1 MSSQL
6 DPSIL
11 ASITQEARQCFL
23 DEDAPE
29 YLQMLEEGIKQRDR
43 AADFTSLLRA
53 AHSLKGGAG
62 LASLGSLQELAHKL
76 EDLLVAIQQGKIE
89 EVDFGWSLVEQS
101 VNEIAL
107 ILSQAR
113 TLDRVNANLDLLAA
127 LEALVSSS
135 SVAETDLTPESQDHS
150 LVNNTLTDDLETAFS
165 AIEELSVDTPTHII
179 KQFLANFTDE
189 CIFLGE
195 TLNLPWLVEAIAPI
209 AQALEA
215 SSPEEVLLLTQETIR
230 NLRSQRDLYIND
242 SLEPELPASQEN
254 NTDNNDFVA
263 NTLNQELEESLVA
276 IEELT
281 PDTPPELIQQL
292 LASFVDE
299 GLFLGETLNLPWL
312 IEAIVPIEN
321 AVAEL
326 EPEFALLKA
335 KEITTEIRSQR
346 DRFLLTGE
354 IPNQESQTT
363 PTPDPIIESPA
374 SKEEDT
380 PSTPTKLTKTSLSQ
394 LRIPLQKLEGMTNN
408 IEELILTQARLAR
421 QQQLFNQANRR
432 LRSLTRQFEP
442 IRDQVQNLYDQLAT
456 GSTALAYNHS
466 LLGNNQTLPGT
477 EVSDDVAFDSLE
489 LDRYTELHT
498 SLQSFQELMLL
509 VQETRTDLD
518 LIERELA
525 EDLEQTHKNLD
536 SLYNHVTESRLVP
549 FRLLAKRFI
558 PQIRSLNQR
567 YDKSVNL
574 VIEGKNTPID
584 QVLLEQLQTPLT
596 HLLNNAFDH
605 GIESKAER
613 LASQKSVTAE
623 IMLKATVESNQLV
636 ITIQD
641 DGSGINIAKVYQRAV
656 ERGICPSDK
665 SMNEFSPEEIIDWI
679 FQPDFSTATQV
690 SDISGR
696 GMGLDIVRSQI
707 RKLRGNL
714 QVQTKPS
721 QGTTFTLKLPLN
733 LSLMS
738 LLLVQLQNRII
749 AIPNTSVIATSPYS
763 ELSFTDEQKLTVHWQ
778 QKTIPLVS
786 LANLLP
792 CPRNPLALDRSKVG
806 IAIEAAFGPLMVLVD
821 AVLQEEK
828 LIIKPFDETI
838 PIPSYLAGCTVL
850 GTGEVVPVIL
860 PQGLE
865 QATTSTSSFDLQAPK
880 PVANKIPTI
889 LVAEDSIATRRML
902 ERILTTVGYQ
912 VIVCRDGQEALDKL
926 EQHQGAI
933 ELIISDVEMPKVNGF
948 ELLQKVRANDIF
960 KNTPV
965 VMATSRTGDR
975 HRQQAIKLGATDYLG
990 KPIQPQE
997 LLTIINNLLV
1007 D

>member
-11 ASITQEARQCFL
+11 ASITEEARQCFL

-29 YLQMLEEGIKQRDR
+29 YLQMLEEGIKQSDR

-76 EDLLVAIQQGKIE
+76 EDVLVAIQQGQIE

-101 VNEIAL
+101 VNEVAF

-113 TLDRVNANLDLLAA
+113 TVDNVTANPDLLLA
-127 LEALVSSS
+127 LEALVNSS
-135 SVAETDLTPESQDHS
+135 SVSETDTSSEGQDHS
-150 LVNNTLTDDLETAFS
+150 LVNNTLTDDLETAFT
-165 AIEELSVDTPTHII
+165 AIEELSVDTPIHVIE
-179 KQFLANFTDE
+179 KFLANFTDE

-209 AQALEA
+209 AQALEE
-215 SSPEEVLLLTQETIR
+215 SPPEEVLLLTQEVIG
-230 NLRSQRDLYIND
+230 NLRSQRELYLND
-242 SLEPELPASQEN
+242 SLEPESSASQEN

-292 LASFVDE
+292 LSSFVDE

-312 IEAIVPIEN
+312 IEAIAPIGN
-321 AVAEL
+321 AVAEF
-326 EPEFALLKA
+326 EPEFALLAA
-335 KEITTEIRSQR
+335 KEIITEIRSQR

-354 IPNQESQTT
+354 IPASESHTT
-363 PTPDPIIESPA
+363 LQPEQIIESPA

-380 PSTPTKLTKTSLSQ
+380 QSIPTQLAKTSLSQ

-408 IEELILTQARLAR
+408 IEELILTQARLTR
-421 QQQLFNQANRR
+421 QQKLFNQANRR
-432 LRSLTRQFEP
+432 LRLLSRQFEP
-442 IRDQVQNLYDQLAT
+442 IRDQVQNLYDQLAV
-456 GSTALAYNHS
+456 GSTNIARNYALT
-466 LLGNNQTLPGT
+466 GNDRTLPDT
-477 EVSDDVAFDSLE
+477 EIADDVAFDSLE

-525 EDLEQTHKNLD
+525 EDLEKTHKNLD
-536 SLYNHVTESRLVP
+536 TLYTSVTQSRLVP

-558 PQIRSLNQR
+558 PQIRNLNQR

-574 VIEGKNTPID
+574 VIEGENTLID

-613 LASQKSVTAE
+613 LASQKSATAE
-623 IMLKATVESNQLV
+623 IILKATVESNQLV

-641 DGSGINIAKVYQRAV
+641 DGSGIDIAKVYQRAV
-656 ERGICPSDK
+656 ERGICPPDK
-665 SMNEFSPEEIIDWI
+665 SMNDFSPEEIIDWI

-690 SDISGR
+690 SDLSGR
-696 GMGLDIVRSQI
+696 GMGLDIVRNQI

-714 QVQTKPS
+714 QVQTQPS

-738 LLLVQLQNRII
+738 LFLVQLQNRII
-749 AIPNTSVIATSPYS
+749 AIPNSSVMETLLYS
-763 ELSFTDEQKLTVHWQ
+763 ELSFTDEQKLAIHWQ

-806 IAIEAAFGPLMVLVD
+806 IVIKVAFGPIVVLVD

-828 LIIKPFDETI
+828 LIVKPFDETI
-838 PIPSYLAGCTVL
+838 PVPSYLAGCTVL
-850 GTGEVVPVIL
+850 GTGDVVPVIL

-865 QATTSTSSFDLQAPK
+865 KTAASCPSRQ
-880 PVANKIPTI
+880 TI
-889 LVAEDSIATRRML
+889 T
-902 ERILTTVGYQ
+902 
-912 VIVCRDGQEALDKL
+912 
-926 EQHQGAI
+926 
-933 ELIISDVEMPKVNGF
+933 
-948 ELLQKVRANDIF
+948 
-960 KNTPV
+960 
-965 VMATSRTGDR
+965 
-975 HRQQAIKLGATDYLG
+975 
-990 KPIQPQE
+990 
-997 LLTIINNLLV
+997 
-1007 D
+1007 

>member
-11 ASITQEARQCFL
+11 ASITEEARQCFL

-29 YLQMLEEGIKQRDR
+29 YLQMLEEGIKQSDR

-62 LASLGSLQELAHKL
+62 LASLDSLQELAHKL
-76 EDLLVAIQQGKIE
+76 EDLLVAIQQGQIE
-89 EVDFGWSLVEQS
+89 EVDFGWNLVEQG
-101 VNEIAL
+101 VYEVAF

-113 TLDRVNANLDLLAA
+113 TVGNVTANPDLLAA
-127 LEALVSSS
+127 LAALVSSS
-135 SVAETDLTPESQDHS
+135 SVAENDTSTESQDDS

-165 AIEELSVDTPTHII
+165 AIEELSVDTPTDVIE
-179 KQFLANFTDE
+179 QFLANFTDE

-209 AQALEA
+209 AEALEV
-215 SSPEEVLLLTQETIR
+215 SPPQEVLLLTQEVIS
-230 NLRSQRDLYIND
+230 NLRSQRDSYLND
-242 SLEPELPASQEN
+242 SLENDSPTNQES
-254 NTDNNDFVA
+254 NTDSNDFVA

-281 PDTPPELIQQL
+281 ADTPPALIQQL
-292 LASFVDE
+292 LSSFVDE

-312 IEAIVPIEN
+312 VEAIAPIGD
-321 AVAEL
+321 AVAEF
-326 EPEFALLKA
+326 EPEFALLAA
-335 KEITTEIRSQR
+335 KEIITEIRSQR
-346 DRFLLTGE
+346 ERFLLTGE
-354 IPNQESQTT
+354 ISTPESQTT
-363 PTPDPIIESPA
+363 PEPVIESPA

-380 PSTPTKLTKTSLSQ
+380 SSTSTQLAKNSLSQ

-408 IEELILTQARLAR
+408 IEELILTQARLTR
-421 QQQLFNQANRR
+421 QQKLFHQANRR
-432 LRSLTRQFEP
+432 LRLLSRQFEP
-442 IRDQVQNLYDQLAT
+442 IRDRVQNLYDRLAV
-456 GSTALAYNHS
+456 GSTNIFPQYSVASNYRTIPDFERA
-466 LLGNNQTLPGT
+466 
-477 EVSDDVAFDSLE
+477 DDVAFDSLE

-525 EDLEQTHKNLD
+525 EDLEQTNKNLD
-536 SLYNHVTESRLVP
+536 ALYTNVTESRLVP

-558 PQIRSLNQR
+558 PQIRNLNQR

-574 VIEGKNTPID
+574 VIEGENTLID

-613 LASQKSVTAE
+613 LANQKSATAE
-623 IMLKATVESNQLV
+623 IILKATVESNQLV

-656 ERGICPSDK
+656 ERGICPPDK
-665 SMNEFSPEEIIDWI
+665 SMSEFSPEEIIDWI
-679 FQPDFSTATQV
+679 FQPDFSTAARV

-696 GMGLDIVRSQI
+696 GMGLDIVRNQI

-714 QVQTKPS
+714 QVQTQPS

-738 LLLVQLQNRII
+738 LFLVQLQNRIV
-749 AIPNTSVIATSPYS
+749 AIPNGSVIATSSYS

-778 QKTIPLVS
+778 KKTIPLVS

-792 CPRNPLALDRSKVG
+792 CPRNPLRLDRSKVG
-806 IAIEAAFGPLMVLVD
+806 IVIKAAFGLVMVLVD
-821 AVLQEEK
+821 AVLQEER
-828 LIIKPFDETI
+828 LIVKPFDETI
-838 PIPSYLAGCTVL
+838 PVPSYLAGCTVL

-865 QATTSTSSFDLQAPK
+865 KAAASTQSSDRQTPTPAS
-880 PVANKIPTI
+880 NTIPTI
-889 LVAEDSIATRRML
+889 LVAEDSVATRRML
-902 ERILTTVGYQ
+902 EKLLTTVGYN

-926 EQHQGAI
+926 EQHRGVI

-948 ELLQKVRANDIF
+948 ELLQQIRANDDF

-997 LLTIINNLLV
+997 LLSVVEKLV
-1007 D
+1007 SR